1 MQNILWNL
9 RLVIQF
15 SPVKLKTLEIGR
27 GNQSYSKKQALKTI
41 LYIVF
46 MN

>member
-9 RLVIQF
+9 RLVIKF
-15 SPVKLKTLEIGR
+15 SLVKLKTLEIR
-27 GNQSYSKKQALKTI
+27 MGNQSYFKKQVLKTI